1 MPPAATQEPGPN
13 PWQRAALGAPFPG
26 CFPYYRNAEEG
37 VCVSSQGCKASLT
50 TALLPAPG
58 LCLATAGQHSSQ
70 AHPGLHAAPRC
81 SQRGREAL
89 RCFADDF
96 VLALL
101 CTAKASSRAASAC
114 PGCGQLAGEN
124 CIRMVLIALVQHDSS
139 LRACRAQ
146 GMHEVRGSQ
155 SSALS
160 QGFASAQETDCPG
173 VCADLILGDIKAQ
186 PGAAAGDG
194 EVTLRGFS
202 LAGFV
207 LNDKSF
213 LFLVVTSHRSAHGA
227 FLLTLSFYLSFGAE
241 RSHAGFP
248 KGSQSPAACW
258 LSSNPF
264 SPKAPVW
271 KSLQRCSTK
280 ACGP

>member
-13 PWQRAALGAPFPG
+13 PWQRDALGAPFPEY
-26 CFPYYRNAEEG
+26 FPYYRNAEEG
-37 VCVSSQGCKASLT
+37 VCVFSQGCKALLT

-58 LCLATAGQHSSQ
+58 LCPASAGQHSSQ
-70 AHPGLHAAPRC
+70 AHTGLHAAPRC

-101 CTAKASSRAASAC
+101 YTAKAPSRAASAC

-139 LRACRAQ
+139 LRACRAE

-155 SSALS
+155 SSALY

-173 VCADLILGDIKAQ
+173 VCAEPILGDIKAQ
-186 PGAAAGDG
+186 PGAGDG
-194 EVTLRGFS
+194 EVTPRGFS

-207 LNDKSF
+207 LMK
-213 LFLVVTSHRSAHGA
+213 
-227 FLLTLSFYLSFGAE
+227 
-241 RSHAGFP
+241 
-248 KGSQSPAACW
+248 
-258 LSSNPF
+258 NPF
-264 SPKAPVW
+264 FLW
-271 KSLQRCSTK
+271 
-280 ACGP
+280 